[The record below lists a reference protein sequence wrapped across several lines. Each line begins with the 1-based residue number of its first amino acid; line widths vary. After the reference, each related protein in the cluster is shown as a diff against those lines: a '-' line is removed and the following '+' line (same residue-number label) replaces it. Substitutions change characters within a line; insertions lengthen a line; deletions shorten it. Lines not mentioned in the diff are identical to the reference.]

1 MYNVFLLEIIMSEEK
16 KQKTTEQRVIDLEKE
31 VIRLW
36 ALLEKMR
43 AMVGLPDS
51 LFDEK
56 GR

>member
-1 MYNVFLLEIIMSEEK
+1 LYNVFLLEIIMSEEK
-16 KQKTTEQRVIDLEKE
+16 KQITTEQRVISLEKE